1 MSTSNRLRRSP
12 ISLHKKI
19 HVEFPCALCLARI
32 VFRGQGEFD
41 ARIVG
46 IHAGRSV
53 GHAVGQEVSGSGG
66 QEVRRSV
73 GQEVSGSG
81 GQWVNGSVSLSVCR
95 SVGQ

>member
-1 MSTSNRLRRSP
+1 MSTSNRLRRCP

-66 QEVRRSV
+66 QEVRRSE
-73 GQEVSGSG
+73 GQ
-81 GQWVNGSVSLSVCR
+81 
-95 SVGQ
+95 